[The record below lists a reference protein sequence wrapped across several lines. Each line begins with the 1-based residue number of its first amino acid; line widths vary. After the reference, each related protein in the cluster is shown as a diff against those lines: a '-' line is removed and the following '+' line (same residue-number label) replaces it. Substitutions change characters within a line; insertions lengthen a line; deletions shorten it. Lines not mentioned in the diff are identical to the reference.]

1 MNVIVLERYIC
12 NNSRLILNCHYIVKH
27 PVVPPELLNTI
38 DNSMSLNLYTYTH

>member
-38 DNSMSLNLYTYTH
+38 DHSMSLNLYTYTH